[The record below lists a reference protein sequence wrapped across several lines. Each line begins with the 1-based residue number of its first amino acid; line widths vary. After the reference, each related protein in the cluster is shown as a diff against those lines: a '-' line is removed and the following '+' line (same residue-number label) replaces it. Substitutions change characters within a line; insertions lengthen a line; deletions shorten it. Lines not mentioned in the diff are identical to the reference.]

1 MDKLYTAHVSHIL
14 NARQSTK
21 VGLELSVLLAQPPL
35 HEEVVWSR
43 LAANIT
49 MVNFIIILE

>member
-43 LAANIT
+43 LAAIIT